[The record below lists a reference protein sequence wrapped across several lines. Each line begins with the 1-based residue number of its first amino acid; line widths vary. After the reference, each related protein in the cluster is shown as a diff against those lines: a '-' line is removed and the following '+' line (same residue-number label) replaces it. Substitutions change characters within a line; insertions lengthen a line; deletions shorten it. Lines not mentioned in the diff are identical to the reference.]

1 MTTPHISNDAL
12 LRRLVSL
19 EKQLDEAHTDIAD
32 LQLRLGIVE
41 EAATRRSS
49 SNERHEAEKKAILA
63 VLAQLPPGFKVTV
76 PAITENLDDVEMT
89 AASVTT
95 RVGTLVREG
104 KIRRHQVGN
113 QHPTFSL
120 PS

>member
-1 MTTPHISNDAL
+1 MTTPHINPAAL
-12 LRRLVSL
+12 LARIVRL
-19 EKQLDEAHTDIAD
+19 EEQLAESARTITD

-63 VLAQLPPGFKVTV
+63 VFAQLPPGFKVTV

-89 AASVTT
+89 ATSVTT

-104 KIRRHQVGN
+104 KLRRHQVGN

>member
-1 MTTPHISNDAL
+1 MTTPHVNPESL
-12 LRRLVSL
+12 LRRIIAL
-19 EKQLDEAHTDIAD
+19 EHTLSNAMKTIAD
-32 LQLRLGIVE
+32 QQTRIELIE

-120 PS
+120 SS